1 MPSRKNE
8 EKKRKKKKEQ
18 RKLCF
23 EKESGEKSWESGVGR
38 ERRASWACGD
48 DAEGVCAAAL
58 PGGQHGSW
66 ACLGKVLVAVKFWLG
81 PKARR
86 LFVTI
91 SAFVQLPQVA
101 FESPRFDCLL
111 D

>member
-1 MPSRKNE
+1 MEK
-8 EKKRKKKKEQ
+8 KKRKRKKTEQ

-38 ERRASWACGD
+38 ERRASWAFGD
-48 DAEGVCAAAL
+48 DAEGSMRSCIARRAARE
-58 PGGQHGSW
+58 
-66 ACLGKVLVAVKFWLG
+66 LGVSGKGPCGLKFWLG

-91 SAFVQLPQVA
+91 SAFLQLPQVA